1 MPRLPEFN
9 VGIEASVPEVRWGAG
24 EYNRLAGND
33 VPRPSSFNNVLA
45 NISQARGIAKDYQAA
60 PEFDPAAV
68 PSFRAMAEET
78 KRQYEFMTKPRSK
91 GGMGIVHEVT
101 ADDPYRTSRDMMND
115 VAGGRIRTL
124 ATATTG
130 AHPVF
135 SDDENDMF
143 RAVHDVFGHSGSGR
157 NFNAAGEEAAFRS
170 HYNMFSPEAQGAMAT
185 ETRGQNSTNN
195 FGGLAKGEFAPNK
208 IALIPSTRLILP
220 APRQLVIPGGRRTAM
235 LTGMNEAA
243 GAQQQAMEEHARSF
257 GTPGN
262 PHPNASWIKE

>member
-1 MPRLPEFN
+1 
-9 VGIEASVPEVRWGAG
+9 
-24 EYNRLAGND
+24 
-33 VPRPSSFNNVLA
+33 
-45 NISQARGIAKDYQAA
+45 
-60 PEFDPAAV
+60 
-68 PSFRAMAEET
+68 MAEET
-78 KRQYEFMTKPRSK
+78 KRQYEFMTKPRAH
-91 GGMGIVHEVT
+91 GGMGMIHEVVK
-101 ADDPYRTSRDMMND
+101 DDPYSSSRAMMND

-130 AHPVF
+130 PHPVF

-143 RAVHDVFGHSGSGR
+143 RAVHDVFGHAGSGR
-157 NFNAAGEEAAFRS
+157 NFNAHGEEAAFRS

-195 FGGLAKGEFAPNK
+195 YGGLAKGEFAPNK

-220 APRQLVIPGGRRTAM
+220 APRQLIIPGGRRTEM
-235 LTGMNEAA
+235 LTGMSEAA
-243 GAQQQAMEEHARSF
+243 GAQYQATEEHARSF